1 MYADTPDKIYETA
14 MQQFAQIKAVN
25 YSTQSAE
32 KAVKVAKGGLF
43 PLLDLNAGINTNYSN
58 TATNQIFLN
67 TTDVQSSDYVMVN
80 STQSPVFKTTK
91 SLFK

>member
-14 MQQFAQIKAVN
+14 LQQFAQIKSVN

-43 PLLDLNAGINTNYSN
+43 PVLDLNAGIRTNYSN
-58 TATNQIFLN
+58 TCYKPNFLN
-67 TTDVQSSDYVMVN
+67 SFDY
-80 STQSPVFKTTK
+80 
-91 SLFK
+91 